1 MRGGQGKNIRLRG
14 GAIVCYRDYL
24 PNPTSPPYPIKNERS
39 LSQSE
44 GLQRRSELQNA
55 AELSS
60 IEHEHTISDNAKLES
75 LRTHFNKDLLI
86 GHLNINSIQNKFEEL
101 TATSKTI
108 GAHVMFISETKIDSS
123 YPNAQFSIPG
133 YSLYGFSIIFIGQE
147 KTQAQ

>member
-1 MRGGQGKNIRLRG
+1 MPDIEWICTSC
-14 GAIVCYRDYL
+14 AL
-24 PNPTSPPYPIKNERS
+24 PPFSDSFFAEDSGDES
-39 LSQSE
+39 LNKTLETEVSQSE

-101 TATSKTI
+101 TATIKTI